1 MFMVI
6 AVVFAG
12 LGGMLFAW
20 MVARP
25 VLRSSALSVAQRAPE
40 SWRWRWPW
48 LSGIAGICEGLLSR
62 RQRDYPV
69 RWSRQIGLPIVATPT
84 RLVAWILIAA
94 ISGALAGTGAA
105 MVIDT
110 SGALIWGA
118 LIGALIA
125 VSWSIARLLSRI
137 RRRRRSID
145 QDLPF
150 VLDMMTLCVE
160 SGLGLYSALQQAERH
175 GPRGYLRQE
184 LGHALSDMRAGVPR
198 AAALRTLADRCNCS
212 SVHRWIAALI
222 QADGL
227 GMSIG
232 LLLRE
237 HASQCRADR
246 FQRAEKLA
254 MEAPVKMLLPLIAC
268 IFPCTFIVLAF
279 PIVIQMW
286 QVAQ

>member
-1 MFMVI
+1 MFMVL
-6 AVVFAG
+6 AVVFSG
-12 LGGMLFAW
+12 LGGMLFVW
-20 MVARP
+20 VVARP
-25 VLRSSALSVAQRAPE
+25 ALRSSTLSVAQRVPE
-40 SWRWRWPW
+40 PWRLCWPW
-48 LSGIAGICEGLLSR
+48 LSVISGICERLLSR
-62 RQRDYPV
+62 RQRDYLV
-69 RWSRQIGLPIVATPT
+69 RLSRQTGSHAVATPAH
-84 RLVAWILIAA
+84 LIGWIAIAA
-94 ISGALAGTGAA
+94 ISGAVAGAGVA
-105 MVIDT
+105 MLIDT

-118 LIGALIA
+118 AIGVAIA
-125 VSWSIARLLSRI
+125 VSYSIGRLHSRI
-137 RRRRRSID
+137 RQRRRSID

-175 GPRGYLRQE
+175 GPCGYLREE
-184 LGHALSDMRAGVPR
+184 LVLALSDMRAGAPR
-198 AAALRTLADRCNCS
+198 GVALRALADRCNCS
-212 SVHRWIAALI
+212 SVHRWVAALI

-232 LLLRE
+232 QLLRE

-246 FQRAEKLA
+246 FLRAEKLA

-279 PIVIQMW
+279 PIVMQMW